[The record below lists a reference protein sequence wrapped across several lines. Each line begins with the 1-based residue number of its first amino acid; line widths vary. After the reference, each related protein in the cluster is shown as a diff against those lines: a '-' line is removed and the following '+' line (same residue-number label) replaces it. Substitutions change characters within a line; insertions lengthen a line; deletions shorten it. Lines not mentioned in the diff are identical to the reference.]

1 MANVKFLVGST
12 YGNAQQV
19 AEDASDQLEQ
29 LGHQSEVL
37 NRATVDDVISVETD
51 LLIICTAT
59 IGEGEIP
66 DNLLPLY
73 SQLRDQCPLLPHLKY
88 AVIALGDSSYDRFA
102 DGGRQMDELMQEL
115 QAVSA
120 HEVLLIDAC
129 ETPDPEEAVSEW
141 VGLLHLKL

>member
-29 LGHQSEVL
+29 LGHQSEVF
-37 NRATVDDVISVETD
+37 NRPTIDDVISVEID

-66 DNLLPLY
+66 DNLLPLH

-102 DGGRQMDELMQEL
+102 DGGRQMDELMEEL
-115 QAVSA
+115 QAVSV
-120 HEVLLIDAC
+120 HDMLLIDAC

-141 VGLLHLKL
+141 VSLLHGKL

>member
-19 AEDASDQLEQ
+19 AEDASEQLAQ
-29 LGHQSEVL
+29 LGHQCEVF
-37 NRATVDDVISVETD
+37 NRPSIDDVTSVDTD
-51 LLIICTAT
+51 VLIICSAT

-73 SQLRDQCPLLPHLKY
+73 SQLRDLCPLLPHLKY

-115 QAVSA
+115 QAISVQ
-120 HEVLLIDAC
+120 EVLLIDAC
-129 ETPDPEEAVSEW
+129 ETPDPEEAVLEW
-141 VGLLHLKL
+141 IDLLHPKL